1 VDGRLEPIER
11 PVVRADD
18 SAFTEG
24 RGCYTTARVEGGK
37 PRFRDRHVE
46 RLVRAAKELGLGDVD
61 PALARRGLEELARA
75 AFEGGDGVVRLQASR
90 DGNGQLH
97 LVAQARALGHE
108 ASQWSA
114 AIVSLPHEGGGLSAG
129 LKVSSRLTLAL
140 AADAARAAGVDE
152 ALLLDESR
160 RLVEG
165 SKSNIFVSAGP
176 RDLATPAVAS
186 GAVAGI
192 ARRMVLE
199 RVDGI
204 EQRVVSESELRGATE
219 IVAVNA
225 VRGAAPIVRLDGAP
239 VGDGRPGP
247 WAGRLAEALAR
258 D

>member
-1 VDGRLEPIER
+1 M
-11 PVVRADD
+11 VRADD

-37 PRFRDRHVE
+37 PRFGDRHVE

-61 PALARRGLEELARA
+61 PALARRGLEELARD
-75 AFEGGDGVVRLQASR
+75 AFDAGDGVVRLQASR
-90 DGNGQLH
+90 DGEGKLH
-97 LVAQARALGHE
+97 LVAQARELGQE
-108 ASQWSA
+108 PSQWSA
-114 AIVSLPHEGGGLSAG
+114 AVVSLPHEGGGLSAG

-152 ALLLDESR
+152 ALLLDGSR

-165 SKSNIFVSAGP
+165 SRSNILVSRGP
-176 RDLATPAVAS
+176 GVLATPPVAT

-192 ARRMVLE
+192 ARGVVLE

-204 EQRVVSESELRGATE
+204 EQRVVSEDELRGAAE
-219 IVAVNA
+219 IIAVNA
-225 VRGAAPIVRLDGAP
+225 VRGAAPIVRLDGTA

-247 WAGRLAEALAR
+247 FARRLAEALAR